1 MLTREKYKETLRE
14 FLDGLQQIKETI
26 TKEEVNVKIK
36 EMERKYMERVD
47 KLSKSINWDEE
58 KE

>member
-1 MLTREKYKETLRE
+1 M
-14 FLDGLQQIKETI
+14 QQIKETI

-36 EMERKYMERVD
+36 EMERKYTKRVD